1 MRAVYL
7 DSRLVGADTRGS
19 HTAPCSQG
27 IREAIQVVLP
37 IDDALPIDADHP
49 RGGDSIQTVDRNVG
63 RAVDVD
69 NLLLAVGGRDTRRA
83 VVILR
88 QESKHQQTALKTEGR
103 LTEKKL

>member
-7 DSRLVGADTRGS
+7 DSRSVGADTRAS
-19 HTAPCSQG
+19 YTAPCGQG
-27 IREAIQVVLP
+27 IGEAVQVVLP
-37 IDDALPIDADHP
+37 VDDTLPIDADHP
-49 RGGDSIQTVDRNVG
+49 RGGDGIQTVDRNVG

-83 VVILR
+83 VVVLR
-88 QESKHQQTALKTEGR
+88 QDSKHQRIVLTTEGK